1 MVSALDFLG
10 VDAYPYWEVQH
21 ANGIGSANATFYD
34 AYKQTVA
41 ASKGKPV
48 WVTETG
54 WPVAGPKQGQAVASA
69 ANARIYWEDVTCSLI
84 KGNINLFYYTL
95 QDIQYTTPSPS
106 FGIKPG
112 GDLKAVNPLFS
123 LSCPNVSYSLPLLL
137 SFTLSPLFFLLM
149 YNVFIAYWMVAA
161 LPLET
166 RSWTITTHT
175 SPPVAP
181 FNWRAQANG
190 T

>member
-1 MVSALDFLG
+1 M
-10 VDAYPYWEVQH
+10 QH

-54 WPVAGPKQGQAVASA
+54 WPVSGPKQGQAVASA
-69 ANARIYWEDVTCSLI
+69 ANARIYWEDVSCSLM

-123 LSCPNVSYSLPLLL
+123 LSCPKVSYFFPFILSSFLSPLLL
-137 SFTLSPLFFLLM
+137 LLV
-149 YNVFIAYWMVAA
+149 YNVSIVSWLVLALVAA
-161 LPLET
+161 SSPGE
-166 RSWTITTHT
+166 RSKGSSSHT
-175 SPPVAP
+175 PQPAAP
-181 FNWRAQANG
+181 YNWNARANG
-190 T
+190 M

>member
-1 MVSALDFLG
+1 M
-10 VDAYPYWEVQH
+10 QH

-54 WPVAGPKQGQAVASA
+54 WPVSGPKQGQAVASA

-84 KGNINLFYYTL
+84 KGNVNLFYYTL

-123 LSCPNVSYSLPLLL
+123 LSCPKVSYYFPLLL
-137 SFTLSPLFFLLM
+137 SPSPSLRYCFFSCTTSSSPLGFHP
-149 YNVFIAYWMVAA
+149 Y
-161 LPLET
+161 
-166 RSWTITTHT
+166 
-175 SPPVAP
+175 
-181 FNWRAQANG
+181 
-190 T
+190 